1 MDFMAKL
8 MEMDVAKR
16 LTAKEALQ
24 HEGLREKAMDLDV
37 LPAEQKTNDSISEFH
52 GMQDIFDLLQV
63 DAFANFATGN
73 DFKYAVTP
81 LFREQYKNMRP
92 RHFEELSKQFAALDA
107 DGDGKISYKDFE
119 HGMLQ
124 ISGLALDKKTIKQ
137 IFDGLDAN
145 KIGQIEFGDM
155 LNAAVHDYLVQS
167 DARLHEAFRDLDK
180 IATGKVGTAQLKAKI
195 KEMNPYG
202 NDNVQML
209 LRVID
214 DVDLDNDGTIDYEE
228 FLHALHPDFQETPN
242 WFWSDD
248 KYKPKRKESDAKQQ
262 DDEDEDADGA
272 LDHFSSLEPEPANQ
286 QEDKVRS
293 QRSVKGQ
300 DDVTGKELHIVKE
313 GWMYKQGG
321 FVKTWRN
328 RWFELQNNG
337 IISYYHNANED
348 YPIARFNCLHFTELK
363 NKSWGKSAQKKFGI
377 KMYTPHRDWKFLCK
391 NEDERKEWVKKFRE
405 VREENMDKK

>member
-1 MDFMAKL
+1 MVPFYVNPNRYYGAKEHKEIYRLILKGFRNEVKKGMGPWFPEKKRDRLSAEGREFMVKL
-8 MEMDVAKR
+8 MEKDTAKR

-24 HEGLREKAMDLDV
+24 HPWLKEGKSPKAASAAD
-37 LPAEQKTNDSISEFH
+37 PSAEPDDQKVADMNVFAVEE
-52 GMQDIFDLLQV
+52 L
-63 DAFANFATGN
+63 ANFATGK

-167 DARLHEAFRDLDK
+167 DARLYEAFRDLDK
-180 IATGKVGTAQLKAKI
+180 NDEGKIATAQLKAKI

-228 FLHALHPDFQETPN
+228 FLHALHPDFQQTPK
-242 WFWSDD
+242 WFFSDN
-248 KYKPKRKESDAKQQ
+248 KYRPIDDEKKREEHD
-262 DDEDEDADGA
+262 DDEDDDDIFP
-272 LDHFSSLEPEPANQ
+272 LSSPPEEYKEQGNEEPR
-286 QEDKVRS
+286 K
-293 QRSVKGQ
+293 
-300 DDVTGKELHIVKE
+300 
-313 GWMYKQGG
+313 
-321 FVKTWRN
+321 
-328 RWFELQNNG
+328 
-337 IISYYHNANED
+337 
-348 YPIARFNCLHFTELK
+348 LK
-363 NKSWGKSAQKKFGI
+363 S
-377 KMYTPHRDWKFLCK
+377 
-391 NEDERKEWVKKFRE
+391 
-405 VREENMDKK
+405 

>member
-1 MDFMAKL
+1 MVHL
-8 MEMDVAKR
+8 MEKDVKKR

-24 HEGLREKAMDLDV
+24 HPWLKEKKKMANKDPKAPSKDANGDDEQKAADLDV
-37 LPAEQKTNDSISEFH
+37 FAVEEL
-52 GMQDIFDLLQV
+52 
-63 DAFANFATGN
+63 ANFATGK
-73 DFKYAVTP
+73 DFKYAVTA

-167 DARLHEAFRDLDK
+167 DARLYEAFRDLDK
-180 IATGKVGTAQLKAKI
+180 NDEGKIGTAQLKAKI

-202 NDNVQML
+202 NDNVEML

-248 KYKPKRKESDAKQQ
+248 KYKPRRKGSNNDDGKEQ
-262 DDEDEDADGA
+262 DDEEDDDDDADV
-272 LDHFSSLEPEPANQ
+272 DPAPVDQ
-286 QEDKVRS
+286 QEVQS

-300 DDVTGKELHIVKE
+300 DDATGKELHIVKE

-337 IISYYHNANED
+337 IISYYHNPNED

-391 NEDERKEWVKKFRE
+391 DEEERKAWVQKFRE